1 MVGKTNSRN
10 TTQRAGRIIRA
21 SGRITNADVGIYTV
35 PVNTEARITDIQAQ
49 VDAVGADATYAVA
62 IKNGAVFTPI
72 TLFRVPADGLFTASA
87 VTLSAGEILTNIG
100 NAGAKNGTFDLS
112 CTIEE
117 FGV

>member
-10 TTQRAGRIIRA
+10 TTQRAGKIIRA
-21 SGRITNADVGIYTV
+21 SGRIINANLGIYTV
-35 PVNTEARITDIQAQ
+35 PANTEARVTDLQAK
-49 VDAVGADATYAVA
+49 VDAVGTDASYAVA
-62 IKNGAVFTPI
+62 IKNGAVFTSI
-72 TLFRVPADGLFTASA
+72 TLFKVPADGLFTASA
-87 VTLSAGEILTNIG
+87 VTMSAGEILTNIG